1 MSYTSY
7 NRLRAG
13 IESPTHTISAPV
25 APQAVDLRM
34 FQGKKRGAGPAMPGN
49 GPTGAG
55 LAGAAVGDVLGAAQQ
70 QIKQNRAKRQA
81 KLKAQHDGMEQSR
94 QAHQQSTLDSLTDQA
109 NRTAAEPAARMGH
122 QTPDGR
128 VAMSTRDTRGMA
140 DGPLGSFGE
149 PAGSP
154 FGVTPSTLDTIG
166 GAFSGA
172 GF

>member
-34 FQGKKRGAGPAMPGN
+34 FQGKKRGAGAAMPGN

-55 LAGAAVGDVLGAAQQ
+55 LAGDAVGDVLGAAQQ
-70 QIKQNRAKRQA
+70 QIKQNQANRQA
-81 KLKAQHDGMEQSR
+81 RLQAQHDGMEQSR
-94 QAHQQSTLDSLTDQA
+94 QAHQQATLDSLTDQA
-109 NRTAAEPAARMGH
+109 NRTAAEPATRICH

-128 VAMSTRDTRGMA
+128 VAMSTRDTRDIKTTA

-154 FGVTPSTLDTIG
+154 FGITPSMFGNG
-166 GAFSGA
+166 GFGV
-172 GF
+172 